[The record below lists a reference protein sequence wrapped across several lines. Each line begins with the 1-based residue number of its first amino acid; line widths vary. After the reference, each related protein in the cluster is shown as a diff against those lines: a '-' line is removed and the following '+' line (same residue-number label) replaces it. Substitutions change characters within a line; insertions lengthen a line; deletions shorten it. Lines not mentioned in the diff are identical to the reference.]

1 MTPDEGEVQTVAP
14 TNEPPV
20 RASLRR
26 RAVQRL
32 WRAETAYA
40 LMLAG
45 FGVLALLAYF
55 NAYFAWD
62 LRVALWVQSLRFV
75 PGFAGVMIGT
85 SLFGNGLIPWALTT
99 IIAVV
104 FFIYGKRSEA
114 IGLILSAGG
123 GELIN
128 LIVKML
134 IGRPRPTPE
143 LVTVYRSLRT
153 ESFPSGHV
161 TFYVCFFGFLFFTAF
176 ALLPRGSITRRAA
189 LVMTA
194 LPVALIGFSRVYLGA
209 HWPSDTLGA
218 YLLSGLWLALSL
230 HLYRGWKQRATFHP
244 ELKEQ
249 TMNAE
254 RGTMK

>member
-1 MTPDEGEVQTVAP
+1 MTPDEVEAQVTPP

-32 WRAETAYA
+32 WRAETAYVVV
-40 LMLAG
+40 LAA
-45 FGVLALLAYF
+45 FGVLALLAHF
-55 NAYFAWD
+55 NAYFGWD

-75 PGFAGVMIGT
+75 PGFAGAMIVT
-85 SLFGNGLIPWALTT
+85 SLFGNGLIPWVMTLIVTLL
-99 IIAVV
+99 
-104 FFIYGKRSEA
+104 FFIFSKRSEA
-114 IGLILSAGG
+114 VGLLTSAGG

-128 LIVKML
+128 YIVKML

-161 TFYVCFFGFLFFTAF
+161 TFYVCFFGFLFFAAF
-176 ALLPRGSITRRAA
+176 ALLPRGSTARRVA
-189 LVMTA
+189 LGLTA
-194 LPVALIGFSRVYLGA
+194 LPIALIGFSRVYLGA

-218 YLLSGLWLALSL
+218 YLLSGLWLAFSL

-244 ELKEQ
+244 ELKE
-249 TMNAE
+249 NDEGKAV
-254 RGTMK
+254 RG